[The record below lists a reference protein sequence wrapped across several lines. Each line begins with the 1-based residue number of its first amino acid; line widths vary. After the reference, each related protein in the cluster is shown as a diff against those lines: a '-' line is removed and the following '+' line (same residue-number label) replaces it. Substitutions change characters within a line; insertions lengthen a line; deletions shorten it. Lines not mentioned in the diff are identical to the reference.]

1 MSTFNPCVCACSHC
15 GMCSHSQTNN
25 GSLPA
30 TMVRE
35 RIGLR
40 GSAQGQPFV
49 CCAPLWSLWSL
60 HHFAHICVV
69 TFLVLLIICVLLL
82 FLKQII
88 DLLYRIEGQL
98 MFMLPLLLQIYWSSP
113 FCVFRFY
120 IESISYLKDNATIE
134 LFFLNAK
141 SIIYKV
147 NALFCCH
154 ASSW

>member
-1 MSTFNPCVCACSHC
+1 
-15 GMCSHSQTNN
+15 
-25 GSLPA
+25 
-30 TMVRE
+30 MVRE

-98 MFMLPLLLQIYWSSP
+98 MFMLPLLLQIY
-113 FCVFRFY
+113 
-120 IESISYLKDNATIE
+120 
-134 LFFLNAK
+134 
-141 SIIYKV
+141 
-147 NALFCCH
+147 
-154 ASSW
+154 

>member
-1 MSTFNPCVCACSHC
+1 MLVPSSPLCQKWVTVLLSPVCDGVCVCVRVCVCQYCMCMWIHYTLLMMQRGRHCVLCIMSTFNLCVCVCVCVCAHAHSHC

-60 HHFAHICVV
+60 HSCAHIWLWH
-69 TFLVLLIICVLLL
+69 FWGYLL
-82 FLKQII
+82 FVF
-88 DLLYRIEGQL
+88 Y
-98 MFMLPLLLQIYWSSP
+98 
-113 FCVFRFY
+113 FCFWN
-120 IESISYLKDNATIE
+120 K
-134 LFFLNAK
+134 
-141 SIIYKV
+141 
-147 NALFCCH
+147 
-154 ASSW
+154 W